1 MKIAESSIQ
10 LSASH
15 DFQRSQR
22 LEVSVERSFKT
33 VFTEMANAGKDE
45 AAAARERVARTL
57 QSLVDAIIAA
67 LDGKKC
73 PENLAAGCPPGAPG
87 TALGLPDAGPQ
98 RELHWQCSLRESI
111 HERETTQVCG
121 SGKVLTCD
129 GREIAFDFSLSMQ
142 REFRQERSYHEK
154 GSVILKDPLVLNFAG
169 LAAELTGQRLQFD
182 LDADGITEDLPG
194 LGAGSGFLV
203 FDRNG
208 NGRADNGRELFGA
221 LSGNGFA
228 DLAALDKD
236 GNGWIDAGDP
246 DFARLSVWSATGLS
260 ALGDL
265 GVGALYTA
273 AVDSPFMLKTAD
285 NSLLGQIRSTGIY
298 LTEAGRVGPLQQID
312 LAVSDP
318 AIGAKQPAKSQ
329 ELTT

>member
-10 LSASH
+10 LTASH
-15 DFQRSQR
+15 EFQRSQR

-73 PENLAAGCPPGAPG
+73 PENLAAGNCPGSPGKVVG
-87 TALGLPDAGPQ
+87 MPDAEAQ
-98 RELHWQCSLRESI
+98 RELHWQSSVKESI
-111 HERETTQVCG
+111 HEREATQVCG

-129 GREIAFDFSLSMQ
+129 GREIEFDFLLSMQ
-142 REFRQERSYHEK
+142 REFRQERSYQES
-154 GSVILKDPLVLNFAG
+154 GSVVLKDPLVLNFSG
-169 LAAELTGQRLQFD
+169 SAAELTGQRLRFD
-182 LDADGITEDLPG
+182 LDADGVTEDLPG

-228 DLAALDKD
+228 DLAALDTD

-246 DFARLSVWSATGLS
+246 DFARLSVWSGAGLS
-260 ALGDL
+260 ALGEL
-265 GVGALYTA
+265 GIGALYTA
-273 AVDSPFMLKTAD
+273 AVDSPFMLKSAD

-298 LTEAGRVGPLQQID
+298 LTEAGRVGQMQQID
-312 LAVSDP
+312 LAVSAP
-318 AIGAKQPAKSQ
+318 ALGPKQPEKSQ
-329 ELTT
+329 ELTA